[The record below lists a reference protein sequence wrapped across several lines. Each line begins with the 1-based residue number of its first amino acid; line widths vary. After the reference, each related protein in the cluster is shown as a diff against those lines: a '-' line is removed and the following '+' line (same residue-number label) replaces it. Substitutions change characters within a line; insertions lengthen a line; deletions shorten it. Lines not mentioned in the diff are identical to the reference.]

1 MDESV
6 PLRPAREADLD
17 AIAELMGFVFHDLMS
32 GETRALEIAITEVE
46 RSLVADDDGLV
57 VGHATAQ
64 TRDLTVPGAVV
75 PAAHV
80 TGVGVAPTHRRRGI
94 LTSMMGRQLHEIA
107 EAGREPVAVLWAS
120 ETKIYP
126 RFGYGAASL
135 RLRFDAMSREI
146 RLTPPGPPTGRLRVV
161 KPIEALDDL
170 MRVHESQRAGRVG
183 WSTRPDYWWPYLLS
197 DLESRRHGATETH
210 GVIVDGPDGPTGYA
224 LWRVL
229 ERWNDHGPNGEV
241 QVRELIAPDPETYA
255 QLWSFMFGI
264 DLTRSATYSMGSL
277 DEPLQYLVDEPRRLG
292 TSVGD
297 ALYVR
302 IVDLPA
308 ALEARQ
314 YATALDVVFEV
325 TDPLIEANNGRW
337 RLTGGPAK
345 VTCTRTDEP
354 ADFACSINELGAVYL
369 GGTSLAG
376 LAAAG
381 RVRQLTGN
389 LPSVAFGWHRQPNPI
404 EVF

>member
-6 PLRPAREADLD
+6 SLRAARAADLD
-17 AIAELMGFVFHDLMS
+17 AIAELVGFVFHDPMS
-32 GETRALEIAITEVE
+32 EETRALEIAITEVE

-64 TRDLTVPGAVV
+64 TRDLTVPGAVI

-94 LTSMMGRQLHEIA
+94 LTTMMHRQLREIA
-107 EAGREPVAVLWAS
+107 EAGREPVAALWAS

-135 RLRFDAMSREI
+135 RLRFDVMSREI
-146 RLTPPGPPTGRLRVV
+146 RLTPPGPPTGRLRLV
-161 KPIEALDDL
+161 KPMDALDDL
-170 MRVHESQRAGRVG
+170 KRVHESQRAGRVG
-183 WSTRPDYWWPYLLS
+183 WSTRPEYWWRYLLS
-197 DLESRRHGATETH
+197 DLESRRHGATEMH
-210 GVIVDGPDGPTGYA
+210 GVIVDGPDGPLGYA

-255 QLWSFMFGI
+255 QLWSFMLGI
-264 DLTRSATYSMGSL
+264 DLTRSATYGMGSL

-325 TDPLIEANNGRW
+325 TDPLIEANDGRW
-337 RLTGGPAK
+337 RLSGGPAK
-345 VTCTRTDEP
+345 VMCTRTDDP
-354 ADFACSINELGAVYL
+354 ADFACSITELGAVYL

-389 LPSVAFGWHRQPNPI
+389 LPSAAFGWHRQPNPI